1 MNMGLT
7 SKFKGTQNAYNEDY
21 QKSVEVHSRAFNS
34 RREHKNKIEQFVY
47 EPFSGNDDQI
57 NLTCQKQVMLL
68 YDDASMDDESDSE

>member
-47 EPFSGNDDQI
+47 EPFSGNDD
-57 NLTCQKQVMLL
+57 
-68 YDDASMDDESDSE
+68 